1 MTASTEPEAPASQSK
16 PLISH
21 RRGSGEMLILKTFLL
36 VPFVALLAAVP
47 IVWGWGM
54 TWVDLGLAA
63 VFYTLGTLGVT
74 VGYHRYFTHGAFKAG
89 RPLRV
94 ALAIAGSFAVQGSV
108 IFWVA
113 SHRRHHAFADR
124 EGDPHSPWLFGTS
137 PTALLRGFWHAHM
150 GWMFS
155 REVTN
160 YERFAPDL
168 VADKDLRVVNRYFW
182 LWITLSLALPA
193 ILGGLISW
201 SWWGA
206 VTGFFWAGL
215 VRIAFLHHVSWSVNS
230 ICHLIGERPFASRDK
245 AANFW
250 PLAILSMGE
259 SWHNSHHADP
269 TCARHGVLRGQVDV
283 SARVIWLFEKFGWA
297 RDVRWPKPERLAAKL
312 AKPA

>member
-1 MTASTEPEAPASQSK
+1 MTASTEPDAPASQSK

-54 TWVDLGLAA
+54 TWVDLVLAA
-63 VFYTLGTLGVT
+63 VFYTIGTLGVT

-89 RPLRV
+89 RPLRI

-137 PTALLRGFWHAHM
+137 PGALLRGFWHAHM

-193 ILGGLISW
+193 VLGGLISW

-215 VRIAFLHHVSWSVNS
+215 VRIAFLHHVTWSVNS
-230 ICHLIGERPFASRDK
+230 ICHMVGERPFASRDK

-269 TCARHGVLRGQVDV
+269 TCARHGVLRGQLDV

-312 AKPA
+312 VKPA